1 MIQSSKD
8 FGQSCSPLFLR
19 NYGKNENKWQREMGQ
34 TPCSTGLYSIGH
46 GFCCHFCQKNI
57 VTICGF

>member
-46 GFCCHFCQKNI
+46 G
-57 VTICGF
+57 